1 MTLRTKADIRNLG
14 SRARPF
20 KGAVAVVTL
29 AALLLLSGC
38 FDPPSSSVV
47 APPNK
52 VVAAASVAAP
62 LKVGVMSDKTAS
74 AGHTR
79 TPQLAPDDLNPLIE
93 LVCQRGGELGVGL
106 VTDYSNNSLVRLRVE
121 TPPAPPRE
129 PTKEEREGN
138 AFDVAHLMDSYKAER
153 AKYEEVKKQR
163 DEEVGRR
170 VEEFRAAVSE
180 LLARKPDARRSD
192 VWGALRRAELFLS
205 ESDVGWAQPTHRYL
219 LLVSDAQD
227 NAGQPRLT
235 LKSGAQLLIVNGS
248 ASLGSIASLNP
259 QPFESPAA
267 AFHHIV
273 AAEGGQQ

>member
-1 MTLRTKADIRNLG
+1 M
-14 SRARPF
+14 
-20 KGAVAVVTL
+20 L

-47 APPNK
+47 TTPPK
-52 VVAAASVAAP
+52 IVASASVAPP
-62 LKVGVMSDKTAS
+62 LKVGVMSDKTGS

-79 TPQLAPDDLNPLIE
+79 TPQLATDDLNPLIE

-121 TPPAPPRE
+121 APPAPPRE

-138 AFDVAHLMDSYKAER
+138 AFDVARLMESYRTER
-153 AKYEEVKKQR
+153 AAYQKAMQGR
-163 DEEVGRR
+163 DEGIGRR

-205 ESDVGWAQPTHRYL
+205 ESDVGWSQPMHRYL

-227 NAGQPRLT
+227 NAGQPPLT
-235 LKSGAQLLIVNGS
+235 IKSGAQLLIVNGS
-248 ASLGSIASLNP
+248 ASRGSIASLNP
-259 QPFESPAA
+259 QPFESSSA
-267 AFHHIV
+267 AFRYIV